1 MHEEGRSHSLPRRVQ
16 QSGIL
21 GRPGDVRAIRQAA
34 LHVGAVIA
42 GYRPDLLEVKSAD
55 DAVSGLVA
63 VNSEIVVAY
72 SIDHAVAAVEGRPA
86 EIPPPP
92 EGDKPQPV
100 P

>member
-1 MHEEGRSHSLPRRVQ
+1 
-16 QSGIL
+16 
-21 GRPGDVRAIRQAA
+21 
-34 LHVGAVIA
+34 
-42 GYRPDLLEVKSAD
+42 
-55 DAVSGLVA
+55 VA